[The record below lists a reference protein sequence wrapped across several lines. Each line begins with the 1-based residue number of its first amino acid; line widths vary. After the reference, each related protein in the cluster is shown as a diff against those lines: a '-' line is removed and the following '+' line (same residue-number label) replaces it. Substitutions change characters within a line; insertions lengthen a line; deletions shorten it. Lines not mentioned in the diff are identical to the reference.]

1 MHSNA
6 LLVECIQMLSAFR
19 SACFYVKQKML
30 SALCVVW
37 SLSRRVWP
45 CVHALLGSAPHFAL
59 TLVALGPL
67 HTPSELADLRNETA
81 RLQAASALGK
91 HVLARR
97 LGVTEFTVSDFLYD
111 HCMTIESGH
120 SNLAPCRRACH

>member
-1 MHSNA
+1 M
-6 LLVECIQMLSAFR
+6 QT
-19 SACFYVKQKML
+19 
-30 SALCVVW
+30 
-37 SLSRRVWP
+37 SLGEWRARVQTS
-45 CVHALLGSAPHFAL
+45 LGSAPHFAL
-59 TLVALGPL
+59 ALVALGPL